1 MREDDILFVIARAR
15 RLTEQ
20 VCRELTQQSGLRL
33 VELDILY
40 YLSRG
45 HAGDTARDII
55 GAKHLSKAHISKSV
69 DNLRRTGCVTLR
81 EDAADRRCLH
91 LCLTDKGRGVCRPVC
106 PDHAHHGPAAA
117 GGRHAGGTKGGP
129 FHPAKDTPQPGGG
142 NRGHQTGPPGPH
154 GGNQM
159 KSIAIEREFGSGG
172 HEIGVLTAKLLG
184 RALLRRGAVAGY
196 SRAQRR
202 GPGPSPQL

>member
-1 MREDDILFVIARAR
+1 MPPAAGRKPGSTTDSEAYTVREDDILFVIARAR

-91 LCLTDKGRGVCRPVC
+91 LCLTDKGREYAARFARIMRTMGRQLLEGVTPEERRAV
-106 PDHAHHGPAAA
+106 HSTLQKIRRNLEAATEATRQAHP
-117 GGRHAGGTKGGP
+117 GRTEETK
-129 FHPAKDTPQPGGG
+129 
-142 NRGHQTGPPGPH
+142 
-154 GGNQM
+154 
-159 KSIAIEREFGSGG
+159 
-172 HEIGVLTAKLLG
+172 
-184 RALLRRGAVAGY
+184 
-196 SRAQRR
+196 
-202 GPGPSPQL
+202 

>member
-1 MREDDILFVIARAR
+1 MPPAAGRKPGSTTDSEAYTVREDDILFVIARAR

-91 LCLTDKGRGVCRPVC
+91 LCLTDKGRSM
-106 PDHAHHGPAAA
+106 
-117 GGRHAGGTKGGP
+117 
-129 FHPAKDTPQPGGG
+129 
-142 NRGHQTGPPGPH
+142 PPGLP
-154 GGNQM
+154 GSCAPWAGSCWRASRRRNEGRSIPPCKRYAATWRRQPRTPDRPTRAARR
-159 KSIAIEREFGSGG
+159 KSN
-172 HEIGVLTAKLLG
+172 EID
-184 RALLRRGAVAGY
+184 RD
-196 SRAQRR
+196 
-202 GPGPSPQL
+202 